1 MSKIETIIQSGSP
14 EATQDIGQ
22 MIGQGLSV
30 GDIVLLIGDLGSGK
44 TCMTQGLIKG
54 LGSEDIARSP
64 TFVIVAQYTAICPVY
79 HMDLY
84 RIDGIHDMDAMQLD
98 EYLYGDGVCLVEW
111 ADKHENLFPKT
122 SLLIEFSKTGDN
134 MRELKLSSSNSD
146 HEGIFSNIDNSR
158 NMDN

>member
-1 MSKIETIIQSGSP
+1 
-14 EATQDIGQ
+14 

-146 HEGIFSNIDNSR
+146 HEGIFSNIGNSR
-158 NMDN
+158 NIDR

>member
-1 MSKIETIIQSGSP
+1 
-14 EATQDIGQ
+14 

-111 ADKHENLFPKT
+111 ADKHQNLFPKT

-146 HEGIFSNIDNSR
+146 HEGIFSNIGNSR
-158 NMDN
+158 NIDR

>member
-1 MSKIETIIQSGSP
+1 
-14 EATQDIGQ
+14 

-44 TCMTQGLIKG
+44 TCLTQGLIKG

-84 RIDGIHDMDAMQLD
+84 R
-98 EYLYGDGVCLVEW
+98 ESPW
-111 ADKHENLFPKT
+111 
-122 SLLIEFSKTGDN
+122 EFSLWPIRRKKT
-134 MRELKLSSSNSD
+134 
-146 HEGIFSNIDNSR
+146 
-158 NMDN
+158 

>member
-158 NMDN
+158 NIDN

>member
-54 LGSEDIARSP
+54 LGSEDMARSP

-158 NMDN
+158 NIDN

>member
-1 MSKIETIIQSGSP
+1 
-14 EATQDIGQ
+14 

-44 TCMTQGLIKG
+44 TCLTQGLIKG

-84 RIDGIHDMDAMQLD
+84 RIDGIHDMDVMQLD

-111 ADKHENLFPKT
+111 ADKHQNLFPKA

-146 HEGIFSNIDNSR
+146 HEGIFSNITALGT
-158 NMDN
+158 

>member
-84 RIDGIHDMDAMQLD
+84 RIDGIHDMDAMQLE

-134 MRELKLSSSNSD
+134 MRELK
-146 HEGIFSNIDNSR
+146 
-158 NMDN
+158 